1 MGFHAPTGKGTMKS
15 VLIANRGEIA
25 CRIVRACRDLGLRSV
40 AVYSDAD
47 RNALHVELADE
58 AVRIGPPPA
67 RQSYLNADAL
77 LEAAR
82 ATGAMAIHP
91 GYGFLSESSAFA
103 RRVVEAGLLF
113 VGPTHTII
121 AEMGDKGR
129 ARARADDAG
138 VPVLPGSGRLSQDI
152 GVDLLCRRGAGVG
165 FPLLVKATGG
175 GGGIGMRRVD
185 TEADLPAAVER
196 AREQAVRSFSDDGVY
211 LEHFVAAARH
221 VEVQVFGIAPGRAVA
236 FPERD
241 CSVQRRF
248 QKVIEESPAVN
259 LPDGVSRGLRSAAAR
274 LAERVGYLGAGT
286 VEFIVDAATGG
297 FYFLEMN
304 TRIQVEHPVTEMV
317 TGLDLVALQLRQ
329 TAGEDLSA
337 AIPNAPQ
344 AVGHAIEARIYAEAP
359 DRGFLPTPGRL
370 ARLDLPASEGGLR
383 IDIGVRAGDEI
394 TPFYDPMIAKVI
406 AWGSDRDTA
415 RRRLDVALAATCIDG
430 VGCNL
435 AFLRSVLA
443 HEEFRAGT
451 TTTDFVSRQGTA
463 LLAAPLANVR

>member
-1 MGFHAPTGKGTMKS
+1 MKS

-25 CRIVRACRDLGLRSV
+25 CRIVRACRDLGLRSI

-67 RQSYLNADAL
+67 RQSYLDADAI

-91 GYGFLSESSAFA
+91 GYGFLSESPSFA
-103 RRVVEAGLLF
+103 RKVVDAGLVF
-113 VGPTHTII
+113 VGPADTII

-129 ARARADDAG
+129 ARARAEDAG
-138 VPVLPGSGRLSQDI
+138 VPVLPGSGRLPRDM
-152 GVDLLCRRGAGVG
+152 GEDLPGLGASVG

-196 AREQAVRSFSDDGVY
+196 AREQAARSFGDDGVY

-221 VEVQVFGIAPGRAVA
+221 VEVQVFGVAPGRVIA

-248 QKVIEESPAVN
+248 QKVIEESPAAN
-259 LPDGVSRGLRSAAAR
+259 LPDGVSHGLRTAAAR
-274 LAERVGYLGAGT
+274 LAARVGYLGAGT
-286 VEFIVDAATGG
+286 VEFIVDAATGR

-329 TAGEDLSA
+329 AAGENLLA
-337 AIPNAPQ
+337 AIPDPPV

-370 ARLDLPASEGGLR
+370 ARLDLPALGDGLR
-383 IDIGVRAGDEI
+383 IDTGVRAGDEI
-394 TPFYDPMIAKVI
+394 TPFYDPMVAKVI
-406 AWGSDRDTA
+406 AWGPDREAA
-415 RRRLDVALAATCIDG
+415 RRRLDDALAATCING
-430 VGCNL
+430 VGSNL

-443 HEEFRAGT
+443 HAEFRTGAA
-451 TTTDFVSRQGTA
+451 TTDFVARHGSA
-463 LLAAPLANVR
+463 LLAPRTEEPRG